1 MKVKKLPIVIIIL
14 VIILIIIAIQF
25 IYVVR
30 EDQQVVLIEFGNMIG
45 SVNEGDSKEAGLH
58 WKAPWV
64 AANTYTKKILRWDGD
79 PDLIPTRP
87 DNQKIFI
94 DTTARWRIIDP
105 KIFYKKLKGNMNE
118 AAGRLDDIID
128 SAVRNVIRSSFFIQV
143 VSSDEEKINMVI
155 KEGIVIPQEIQVEN
169 FENDYLDEIEQAEYK
184 DFFNKIYS
192 KKEGDNQRVYLK
204 PNLTEE
210 ERETLL
216 DILKYINYNIK
227 ITKDSMKGR
236 SELETE
242 ILNMVKRDTMKNF
255 GIEIRDVIIKR
266 VDYNDDN
273 REAAYNRMIAERN
286 KVATEKR
293 SIGLR
298 RKQEIEG
305 EIEQFRRTEIS
316 KAYEQAQT
324 LRGEGD
330 AEAAKIYAEAYTDEQ
345 ETEYSK
351 EDFYEFF
358 IILQAYENL
367 SRKSDVTLSTDSD
380 FFRMLKNMESTF
392 DD

>member
-1 MKVKKLPIVIIIL
+1 
-14 VIILIIIAIQF
+14 
-25 IYVVR
+25 
-30 EDQQVVLIEFGNMIG
+30 
-45 SVNEGDSKEAGLH
+45 
-58 WKAPWV
+58 
-64 AANTYTKKILRWDGD
+64 
-79 PDLIPTRP
+79 
-87 DNQKIFI
+87 
-94 DTTARWRIIDP
+94 
-105 KIFYKKLKGNMNE
+105 
-118 AAGRLDDIID
+118 
-128 SAVRNVIRSSFFIQV
+128 VRNVIRSSFFIQV